1 MKKYRILTQEESQ
14 ILRNSNNSK
23 NHNQEVATTIKS
35 SINKLMSPPPLS
47 NEDKSE
53 EFKNKISKCSKTTN
67 YLLIGCKERTF
78 KAISMSSKA
87 SWEGRISEANPM
99 KKHKIFLQNKIHQ
112 DCIKKYSS
120 NTTWHKILPPNIEN
134 NKANNKNL
142 TSWSI
147 SVV

>member
-53 EFKNKISKCSKTTN
+53 EFKNKISKCSKITN
-67 YLLIGCKERTF
+67 SLLIGCKERTF
-78 KAISMSSKA
+78 KAISMSSKV
-87 SWEGRISEANPM
+87 SLEGRISEVNLM
-99 KKHKIFLQNKIHQ
+99 KRHKIFLQSKIHPGY
-112 DCIKKYSS
+112 IKKFNN
-120 NTTWHKILPPNIEN
+120 NTTFLRITGPNIEN
-134 NKANNKNL
+134 NKANNKSQ
-142 TSWSI
+142 TI
-147 SVV
+147 QIIKEV